1 MHIIQRMGFL
11 AVLLLSA
18 VAAPAQD
25 AVFRDGFEADL
36 PQSDAHAARF
46 LTQATFGPN
55 AADIANLRTIG
66 YSAWLTQQMA
76 LPVTE
81 GRPYLEAKAAEGLNV
96 SQGQRLDRWFHS
108 AVVAPD
114 QLRQRVA
121 FALSEIMVVS
131 DRPDN
136 LTNDWAGIAEFDDI
150 LKRGAFG
157 SFRDLLEQVSMSP
170 QMGKYLSHWRN
181 RKASATTQPDE
192 NFAREIMQLF
202 SIGLVWLN
210 PDGTPMQQ
218 GGAPIPTYDQSVIS
232 ELAQVFTGF
241 GNRCPTPPGLCNPY
255 TGISSVFDSYQPM
268 ACFPLPHDLSTK
280 LLLDLDP
287 GVGINR
293 VTLPAGP
300 ACDPAPANGSALQTQ
315 CFAYCASDLDGA
327 LDMLANHPNVPPF
340 LAQQLIQKLVTS
352 NPSPAYVQRVASAFD
367 ASGRNLGALVR
378 AVLLDP
384 EARAFNPAA
393 ADLGQPANFGKLRE
407 PLLRLTA
414 FWRAFDAQAGVCA
427 GSCLDQSGAPPTL
440 SELRMGQRAPQ
451 VAFLQRPLG
460 APSVFNF
467 FEPDFRQPGPIAN
480 AGLYAPE
487 FQIFDETSSVTAAN
501 ELWSMVWPGYSTN
514 DGTYTAP
521 PRNASI
527 PTATLDALPND
538 AAGLVDAMNARLLY
552 GSMSGSYTAGN
563 CAAGSGMKGTLY
575 KLLQC
580 DMAAA
585 DARRKKLG
593 LLHLVLVSPEYAVQR

>member
-1 MHIIQRMGFL
+1 MRFIGCFAWL
-11 AVLLLSA
+11 AGLLWIAQS
-18 VAAPAQD
+18 VSAQD
-25 AVFRDGFEADL
+25 ALFRDGFEADL

-55 AADIANLRTIG
+55 GADIAQLRSIG
-66 YSAWLTQQMA
+66 YSAWLAQQMA
-76 LPVTE
+76 LPASE
-81 GRPYLEAKAAEGLNV
+81 SRPYLQAKAAEGLAV
-96 SQGQRLDRWFHS
+96 GQGQRLDRWFHT

-114 QLRQRVA
+114 QLRQRMA
-121 FALSEIMVVS
+121 FALSQIFVVS
-131 DRPDN
+131 DSTDN

-157 SFRDLLEQVSMSP
+157 SYRELLEQVSMSP

-181 RKASATTQPDE
+181 RKASAVTQPDE
-192 NFAREIMQLF
+192 NYAREIMQLF
-202 SIGLVWLN
+202 SIGLVWLS
-210 PDGTPMQQ
+210 PDGTPLLVNGQ
-218 GGAPIPTYDQSVIS
+218 PVPTYDQGVIS
-232 ELAQVFTGF
+232 EMAQVFTGF

-255 TGISSVFDSYQPM
+255 TGITSVFDSYEPM
-268 ACFPLPHDLSTK
+268 ACFPLHHDLSTK

-287 GVGINR
+287 GAAVNR

-300 ACDPAPANGSALQTQ
+300 ACDPEPASGSALQAQ
-315 CFAYCASDLDGA
+315 CFAYCASDLDAA
-327 LDMLANHPNVPPF
+327 LDMLASHPNVAPF

-367 ASGRNLGALVR
+367 ASGRNLGELLR

-384 EARAFNPAA
+384 EARAYNPAA
-393 ADLGQPANFGKLRE
+393 PELGQPPNFGKLRE

-451 VAFLQRPLG
+451 TAFLQRPLG

-501 ELWSMVWPGYSTN
+501 ELWSMVWPGYSQS
-514 DGTYTAP
+514 DGAFTPP

-538 AAGLVDAMNARLLY
+538 AVGLIDAMNARLLY
-552 GSMSGSYTAGN
+552 GSMSGSYTPGN

-575 KLLQC
+575 KLIQC
-580 DMAAA
+580 DLAAA

-593 LLHLVLVSPEYAVQR
+593 LIHLLLLAPEFAVQR